1 MDQHH
6 GAAMEAI
13 QPRGVVHFS
22 IAVSDLEASRK
33 FYTEVLGLKQIFHAP
48 EFKMVFLMAGKDYVI
63 LCKSETPIHPNPQ
76 GQRRVHHAFAVDP
89 ASYDSAKMALRSSTR
104 KTARPASS
112 PAGRCIS
119 TILIGTCS
127 NLRNG
132 RARNTEASA
141 RSKSKPESSSLA
153 QHARRTVGTGRR
165 SH

>member
-89 ASYDSAKMALRSSTR
+89 ASYDSAK
-104 KTARPASS
+104 
-112 PAGRCIS
+112 
-119 TILIGTCS
+119 TILQQ
-127 NLRNG
+127 NG
-132 RARNTEASA
+132 IAIIDEEN
-141 RSKSKPESSSLA
+141 
-153 QHARRTVGTGRR
+153 RTTGIFTGRQMYFHDPDR
-165 SH
+165 NVLELTEWQGKEY